1 MARIASLLIDAAARS
16 GALALALALKR
27 SVPLILMYHGVSARR
42 GAPDSLRNYDG
53 KQIAAAFFIKHLRLL
68 RRMRRVI
75 PLSELVAGLEQRQDM
90 SNAVVITF
98 DDGYENNALVA
109 APALADFNMPA
120 AFFLTTGLVGTES
133 CIWTDRL
140 EIALD
145 RTDAVSLQLPGSGAN
160 LPIRSLGDKRRA
172 LISVKAMLKLRAR
185 QRVEDIAEEICR
197 RLGVVDICAEGDYR
211 FMCWDQAR
219 ALVRTGFEVGAHT
232 VTHPILSNL
241 PFDEAVLEILSSKAR
256 IERETGQCSS
266 TFCFPNGKRS
276 DFSVELMGVCRRH
289 FKAALS
295 SERGAASVEDL
306 FELKRLSP
314 AGPGRG
320 ETLEWLLLRTR

>member
-1 MARIASLLIDAAARS
+1 MARIASLLIDAAAAS

-42 GAPDSLRNYDG
+42 GAPDGLRNYDG
-53 KQIAAAFFIKHLRLL
+53 KQLALAFFIKHLRLL
-68 RRMRRVI
+68 RRSRRVI

-145 RTDAVSLQLPGSGAN
+145 RTDAVSLELPGGAT
-160 LPIRSLGDKRRA
+160 LPTRSLADKRRA
-172 LISVKAMLKLRAR
+172 LISVKAMLKLRAS
-185 QRVEDIAEEICR
+185 QRVEEIAKEISR
-197 RLGVVDICAEGDYR
+197 RLGVADICAEGDYR

-241 PFDEAVLEILSSKAR
+241 PFDEAVLEMLGSKDS

-276 DFSVELMGVCRRH
+276 DFSVELIEVCRRH

-295 SERGAASVEDL
+295 SERGAATVEDL